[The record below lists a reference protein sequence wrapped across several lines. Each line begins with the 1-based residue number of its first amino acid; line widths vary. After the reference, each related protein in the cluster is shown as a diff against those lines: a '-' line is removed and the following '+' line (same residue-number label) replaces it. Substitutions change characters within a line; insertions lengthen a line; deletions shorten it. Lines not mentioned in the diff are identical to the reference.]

1 MHLTSTFTPEQDTT
15 SKSKGVDSEC
25 CSEKQLESLFDAAV
39 HSIHK
44 ACSPDSQQPVLAFE
58 CFDRLKNQ
66 IEEILALWPT
76 WREKLGAVW
85 EEHRMGEV
93 EEMEQK
99 LCLEAAAAATERK
112 RPYEEPHVD

>member
-1 MHLTSTFTPEQDTT
+1 MHFTSTFTPEQDITT

-25 CSEKQLESLFDAAV
+25 CSENQLESLFGAAV

-44 ACSPDSQQPVLAFE
+44 TCSPDSQQPVLAFE

-66 IEEILALWPT
+66 IEEILSLWPT

-85 EEHRMGEV
+85 EEHRMWGV
-93 EEMEQK
+93 DEMEQE
-99 LCLEAAAAATERK
+99 LYLEAAATERK